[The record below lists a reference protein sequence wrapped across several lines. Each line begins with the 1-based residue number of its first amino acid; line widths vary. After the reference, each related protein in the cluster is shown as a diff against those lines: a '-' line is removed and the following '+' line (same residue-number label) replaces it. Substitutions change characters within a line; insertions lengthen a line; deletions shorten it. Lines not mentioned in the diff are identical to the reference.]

1 MRQYLKIPD
10 ILDGEDKEE
19 KHKINRIYIYI
30 YIRSYKTRRRKV
42 QLIYRVEESRKDIA
56 FMNQLNENQQT
67 GKQGERKKRERNSVN
82 CAKQGWPKNKDA
94 PK

>member
-1 MRQYLKIPD
+1 
-10 ILDGEDKEE
+10 
-19 KHKINRIYIYI
+19 
-30 YIRSYKTRRRKV
+30 
-42 QLIYRVEESRKDIA
+42 
-56 FMNQLNENQQT
+56 MNQLNENQQT